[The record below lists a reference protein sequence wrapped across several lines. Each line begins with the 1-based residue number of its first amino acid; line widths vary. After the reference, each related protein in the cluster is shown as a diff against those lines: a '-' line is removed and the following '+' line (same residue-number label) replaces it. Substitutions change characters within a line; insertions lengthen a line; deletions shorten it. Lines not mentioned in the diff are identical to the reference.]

1 MGESARGESPYA
13 SGLCRD
19 GPGRGG
25 SSPLQ
30 TPRRWHRG
38 KSQEPGLT
46 FGKSLSTEPE
56 PGLGHPER
64 ATQRPP
70 QEPGAGALGPHCGNA
85 RDLDSQAISCL
96 PFPLDSRVG
105 SRFSVTVA
113 QTRHAYRLPPGD
125 SVPAGD
131 AGYLCAR
138 HAG

>member
-1 MGESARGESPYA
+1 MLPVCAVMARGMVGRP
-13 SGLCRD
+13 LCR
-19 GPGRGG
+19 PLAGG
-25 SSPLQ
+25 G
-30 TPRRWHRG
+30 TGG

-56 PGLGHPER
+56 PGLSHPES

-70 QEPGAGALGPHCGNA
+70 QDRGAGALGPHCGNA
-85 RDLDSQAISCL
+85 RDLDSQVISCL
-96 PFPLDSRVG
+96 PFALDFRVG
-105 SRFSVTVA
+105 SRFSVPVA

-125 SVPAGD
+125 SVLARD